1 MAAAPSPPLTADVLA
16 PALSTAWLGRTIEW
30 LPVTDSTM
38 RVASALGMQGGVHG
52 AAVIAD
58 EQRAGRGRLGR
69 SFHSPPGANLYA
81 SILLRPTPP
90 GALAPTLVL
99 AAGVAV
105 AECIAD
111 WIGDEARV
119 DLKWPNDVRIDG
131 RKTSGILVELASDGS
146 RPAFAVLGIGVNLNV
161 DPTTFPDEFR
171 DRATSLSAA
180 TGAAIDRATFT
191 ARLFGT
197 LERVLDLHEQQGFPG
212 IRPRFEHWFRMAGRR
227 VRVEEPGGESFVGT
241 VIGVDGDGA
250 LRLAEA
256 GGGERRVVAG
266 EVTIASEAPAPLAPR
281 GAGR

>member
-197 LERVLDLHEQQGFPG
+197 LERVLDLHAQQGFPG